1 MKGAEHSAKEKF
13 IGALDLTLS
22 RTELISI
29 YKPHEIWSCLIYF
42 GQCWFFRQAQE
53 HYQFLYNT
61 WAFVSQSWPHR
72 QRTKA
77 KQSVPLAKTNIH
89 LHLLMPGI
97 TAGPWGMQKCTA
109 TAPPNLTFDFTERCL
124 NITEISREYQKWF
137 LELVVSWDG
146 LAGTVGHKQRGMQPQ
161 LCRLPSLSCLTEM
174 MKACSWQLQGT
185 RAVSPGDL
193 PHLPQPFLPLTHHKN
208 FLLFVF
214 MSLTLC
220 SSNSLSGSS
229 VSFSQCPLWSVPLS
243 LGFTS
248 VGFPVSDSHSF
259 CSNNLLNSVFKHMDS
274 FAFLLLFSKGAVPIC
289 TDRLWGA

>member
-1 MKGAEHSAKEKF
+1 MISGAGGELGWAGRDL
-13 IGALDLTLS
+13 GAQ
-22 RTELISI
+22 TERDAAPAL
-29 YKPHEIWSCLIYF
+29 
-42 GQCWFFRQAQE
+42 QAALPQ
-53 HYQFLYNT
+53 L
-61 WAFVSQSWPHR
+61 PHR
-72 QRTKA
+72 DDEGLQ
-77 KQSVPLAKTNIH
+77 L
-89 LHLLMPGI
+89 
-97 TAGPWGMQKCTA
+97 
-109 TAPPNLTFDFTERCL
+109 TAPG
-124 NITEISREYQKWF
+124 Y
-137 LELVVSWDG
+137 
-146 LAGTVGHKQRGMQPQ
+146 
-161 LCRLPSLSCLTEM
+161 
-174 MKACSWQLQGT
+174 
-185 RAVSPGDL
+185 RAVCPGDL